1 MASTRNKNTPGDYQA
16 QQKSYIQQV
25 DYCTNKEYAIATPTL
40 LAGNGLIQGHLPD
53 TELAKN
59 PNDIESFLFGIGSTN
74 LVNPQ
79 TPVTPELKKH
89 ESLSIVDRKVPLI
102 MPKDLILE
110 ADQRPFPV
118 PK

>member
-25 DYCTNKEYAIATPTL
+25 DYCTNKEYALATPTL
-40 LAGNGLIQGHLPD
+40 LAGSGLIQGRLPD
-53 TELAKN
+53 TELANN

-79 TPVTPELKKH
+79 TPVKSRVKETRI
-89 ESLSIVDRKVPLI
+89 SFDC
-102 MPKDLILE
+102 
-110 ADQRPFPV
+110 
-118 PK
+118 